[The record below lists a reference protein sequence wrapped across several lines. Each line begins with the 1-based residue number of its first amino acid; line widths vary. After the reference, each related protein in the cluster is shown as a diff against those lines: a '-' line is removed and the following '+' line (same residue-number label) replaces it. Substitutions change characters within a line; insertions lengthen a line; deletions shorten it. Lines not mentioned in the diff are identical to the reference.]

1 MGRRRFLFGVLV
13 AVLCTAGAAPAGGTP
28 DLRAYKDY
36 LGLLTVTAPSCASGN
51 YYIYVDAAEL
61 KFKKCENGTVADL
74 SGGGG
79 NHNLLSATHP
89 DTTAGT
95 VARGDVVT
103 GQTATP
109 SWARLALG
117 AVGRYLR
124 SDGTD
129 LGYSAV
135 AAGGAGACT
144 NQFVRATNDN
154 APPTCATVG
163 NLDLA
168 AAAVDSAK
176 LATANKTGQ
185 ITYTFFDTGTDLP
198 ATLDVPSIFP
208 NRSRA
213 ITLTEVYCEIDAGTA
228 SINLQRDDGTPA
240 NILSADLACS
250 TVGATSSGFVAGEDA
265 IAVGQNIDHVTVS
278 VGAGLRRL
286 NLAIKYTVN

>member
-1 MGRRRFLFGVLV
+1 MKRFVAASLVLALLTT
-13 AVLCTAGAAPAGGTP
+13 AVAGAP
-28 DLRAYKDY
+28 DLRRIDGYIGFVA
-36 LGLLTVTAPSCASGN
+36 GSNPTCASGN
-51 YYIYVDAAEL
+51 YYIWANSTDL
-61 KFKKCENGTVADL
+61 KLKKCENGALADL
-74 SGGGG
+74 DTTGGGA

-89 DTTAGT
+89 DTTAAA
-95 VARGDVVT
+95 VARGDLVV

-117 AVGRYLR
+117 ALGRYLR

-154 APPTCATVG
+154 ALPTCATVG

-176 LATANKTGQ
+176 LATANKTEQ

-250 TVGATSSGFVAGEDA
+250 TAGATSTGFVAGEDA
-265 IAVGQNIDHVTVS
+265 ITVGQNIDHVTVS

-286 NLAIKYTVN
+286 NVAVKYTVN